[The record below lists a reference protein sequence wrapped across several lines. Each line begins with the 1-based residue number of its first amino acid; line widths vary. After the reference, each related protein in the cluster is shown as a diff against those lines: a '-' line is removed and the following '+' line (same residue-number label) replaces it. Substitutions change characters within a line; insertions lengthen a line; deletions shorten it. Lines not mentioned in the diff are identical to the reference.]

1 APGEILIGWEAN
13 TYHSVSPKKR
23 KPFHTSKTP
32 SYCIV
37 LRSGCSIF
45 DMVNLKRYLWMNLR
59 ERPFVRACPSSN
71 RPLFQAQYWQQI
83 FELSCET
90 RVRLPMSY
98 ARCMIWDSWGECCQ
112 NLAGSPAW
120 CSTTIII
127 STPRMNIPSE
137 PWKSWTKLLR
147 DKEPRIPSIK
157 EFSMKFMTL
166 PPCTLPCSCMI
177 RVRD

>member
-1 APGEILIGWEAN
+1 INHITN
-13 TYHSVSPKKR
+13 TKIKKTNNYTNN
-23 KPFHTSKTP
+23 TSNIKDLRNV
-32 SYCIV
+32 CI
-37 LRSGCSIF
+37 IF
-45 DMVNLKRYLWMNLR
+45 DMVNLNRYLCMNLR
-59 ERPFVRACPSSN
+59 ERPFVRACPSSS
-71 RPLFQAQYWQQI
+71 RPLFQSQYWQQI